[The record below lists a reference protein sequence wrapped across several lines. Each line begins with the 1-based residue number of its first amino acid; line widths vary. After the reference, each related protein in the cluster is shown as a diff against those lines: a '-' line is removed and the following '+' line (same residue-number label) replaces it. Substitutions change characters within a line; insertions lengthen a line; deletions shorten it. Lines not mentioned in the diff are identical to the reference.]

1 MTDTLDTLSL
11 IAPLLGVV
19 AVIIF
24 AYLATKWLANRQVVK
39 PTGQRIRVIE
49 RVPLTRDTY
58 LALVRVKGKTYL
70 LSVGPGRV
78 DQIGELDD
86 GGTLQGDRGRNGED
100 FESLLSQRM
109 RRVKEQPA
117 ETRAKSVREQPAEAR
132 ARGVREQPA
141 EARAR
146 GVREQPAETR
156 TRSMWERPAETRA
169 RSVSKR

>member
-1 MTDTLDTLSL
+1 MTDALDTLSL
-11 IAPLLGVV
+11 IAPMLGVV

-24 AYLATKWLANRQVVK
+24 AYLATKWLANRRVVR

-78 DQIGELDD
+78 DQIGELDG
-86 GGTLQGDRGRNGED
+86 GGTLQGDGKRDGED

-109 RRVKEQPA
+109 RRVKEQPVEA
-117 ETRAKSVREQPAEAR
+117 RARSVREQPTETR
-132 ARGVREQPA
+132 ARSVREQPV
-141 EARAR
+141 EPRAR
-146 GVREQPAETR
+146 NVREQPAETR
-156 TRSMWERPAETRA
+156 ARNVRELPTETRA
-169 RSVSKR
+169 RSVSRR